1 MLKLSYINYIGIII
15 MSIYFNK
22 KQLKEIYILSTER
35 HNRIIKN
42 SKNQNEDEYEDYMN
56 YYSNDLNILE
66 SIINKTN
73 KITSY

>member
-1 MLKLSYINYIGIII
+1 

-42 SKNQNEDEYEDYMN
+42 SKNQDEDEYEDYMN

>member
-1 MLKLSYINYIGIII
+1 

>member
-1 MLKLSYINYIGIII
+1 

-42 SKNQNEDEYEDYMN
+42 SKNQDEDEYKDYMN

>member
-1 MLKLSYINYIGIII
+1 

-42 SKNQNEDEYEDYMN
+42 SKDKNEDEYKNYMN

-66 SIINKTN
+66 SIINKTAWEC
-73 KITSY
+73 I